1 MKIKRTVLG
10 PTLVAAVAVLSGGWL
25 LQRGVVQQGEGVGN
39 SRLFDEVVQ
48 YISTRYVDEHPSAEL
63 YQKAVDGL
71 LRELGDPHTSFLT
84 AEQYRNMRIQMGG
97 DYGGLGI
104 EIGVRDGWITIIS
117 PLPNSPGEAAG
128 LLPGDR
134 IIEVEGESTRGWT
147 SDDAVKVLRGPR
159 GTPVNIRV
167 ARIGVD
173 EPIAFRVVREEI
185 HTTSVLYSYLT
196 DGGVGVVRLRTFGE
210 NAVEELNQSIEA
222 LRRQGMQRLVLDLR
236 ENPGGILDQGIAIS
250 DMFLKRGDVIAE
262 TRYRDPR
269 QNERYRASQ
278 GERFP
283 DLPAVVLVDEYSAS
297 ASEIVAGA
305 LQDNDRALVLGA
317 PSFGKGSVQT
327 LYPLSGGNY
336 LKMTTGRWYTPAGRS
351 IEKARSRNGD
361 PVALLDEEATATP
374 EGMPVPSGE
383 VEEDTVPRQPY
394 RTAGGRTVYGGGGIV
409 PDLTVRPDTA
419 ITTEQTFFRTVAK
432 GGSKY
437 YDVLARYAI
446 EYGRQ
451 NQGLRP
457 DFQVT
462 AAMRDELFRR
472 LQAAELEI
480 ERGDFDAARRLVD
493 QHLVNQI
500 AVNKFGRHVAAM
512 RQLAADNA
520 LRTAVEMLRSA
531 PNQQALFQMARTRA
545 QASRS

>member
-283 DLPAVVLVDEYSAS
+283 
-297 ASEIVAGA
+297 
-305 LQDNDRALVLGA
+305 
-317 PSFGKGSVQT
+317 
-327 LYPLSGGNY
+327 
-336 LKMTTGRWYTPAGRS
+336 
-351 IEKARSRNGD
+351 
-361 PVALLDEEATATP
+361 
-374 EGMPVPSGE
+374 
-383 VEEDTVPRQPY
+383 
-394 RTAGGRTVYGGGGIV
+394 
-409 PDLTVRPDTA
+409 
-419 ITTEQTFFRTVAK
+419 
-432 GGSKY
+432 
-437 YDVLARYAI
+437 
-446 EYGRQ
+446 
-451 NQGLRP
+451 
-457 DFQVT
+457 
-462 AAMRDELFRR
+462 
-472 LQAAELEI
+472 
-480 ERGDFDAARRLVD
+480 
-493 QHLVNQI
+493 
-500 AVNKFGRHVAAM
+500 
-512 RQLAADNA
+512 
-520 LRTAVEMLRSA
+520 
-531 PNQQALFQMARTRA
+531 
-545 QASRS
+545 